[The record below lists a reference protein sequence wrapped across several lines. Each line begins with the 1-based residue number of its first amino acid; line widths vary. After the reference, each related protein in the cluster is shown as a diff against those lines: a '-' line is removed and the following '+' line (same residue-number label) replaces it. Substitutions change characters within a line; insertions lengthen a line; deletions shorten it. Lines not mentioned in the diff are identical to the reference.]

1 MWIRITSPVNMALDQ
16 IFGEGYEVKVDE
28 SSADGGLSGANL
40 QRIQVL
46 NKSNDVVRYYI
57 LKTVRNSLL
66 VRSAEL
72 GLPREGLFYQH
83 FADRLR
89 EADVLLPNV
98 IHSYG
103 DMNTGQKTI
112 ILEDLSDECI
122 QAGYFFGPGS
132 PLNWGKDLN
141 SYISKANTNQESVTL
156 ETVAHEA
163 FILAARLHARFW
175 QDYSLLEIPWFR
187 SSAWFKSQDENSWR
201 DAQAVAS
208 SYWAN
213 TKQVISDNLSSVQWD
228 SNLICCMD
236 ASISKISW
244 SSYQESS
251 RNRPWTLVHGDYH
264 PANMMWDCNKRRIV
278 LLDFEVV
285 GLGSGPQDLGQF
297 MISHVNPEIRK
308 EIEERLVRSYYQE
321 LISKGDRNLLDE
333 EKYSW
338 ENCWRDYK
346 FGGCERWV
354 WLLAL
359 LTGLCPENMVQYFQD
374 QLAAF
379 MIDHEITPENICMP
393 RV

>member
-1 MWIRITSPVNMALDQ
+1 MALDQ
-16 IFGEGYEVKVDE
+16 ILGEDYEVEVDE
-28 SSADGGLSGANL
+28 SSTDGGLSGANL
-40 QRIQVL
+40 QRIRAVK
-46 NKSNDVVRYYI
+46 KSDAVARYYI
-57 LKTVRNSLL
+57 VKTVRDSLL
-66 VRSAEL
+66 ARSAEL
-72 GLPREGLFYQH
+72 GLPREGLFYQQ

-98 IHSYG
+98 IYSYG
-103 DMNTGQKTI
+103 DMSTGQKTI
-112 ILEDLSDECI
+112 ILEDLSDDCV
-122 QAGYFFGPGS
+122 QAGYFFGQGS

-141 SYISKANTNQESVTL
+141 FYISKASTNQDPVNL

-163 FILAARLHARFW
+163 FLMAARFHARFW
-175 QDYSLLEIPWFR
+175 QDSSLLEIPWLR
-187 SSAWFKSQDENSWR
+187 SSAWFKSQDEKSWS

-208 SYWAN
+208 SYWAK
-213 TKQVISDNLSSVQWD
+213 TKQLISDNLSSVNWD
-228 SNLICCMD
+228 SNLLSCMD
-236 ASISKISW
+236 SSISKISW

-264 PANMMWDCNKRRIV
+264 PANMMWHCIKRRIV

-297 MISHVNPEIRK
+297 MISHVNPEVRK
-308 EIEERLVRSYYQE
+308 DIEERLVRSYYQE
-321 LISKGDRNLLDE
+321 LISKGDRNTLNE
-333 EKYSW
+333 ENYSW
-338 ENCWRDYK
+338 ESCWRDYK

-359 LTGLCPENMVQYFQD
+359 LTELCPENMVQYFQD

-379 MIDHEITPENICMP
+379 MRDHEINPDNISMP